1 MESPE
6 LPECPVCLST
16 YDGEYTIPRVLA
28 CGHTTCESC
37 LKNIPQ
43 KYPLTIRCPA
53 CTQLVKYPSQQGPS
67 ALPKNIDLLRL
78 VQQLQDH
85 NPQKPNNKSQIDKPV
100 LAQDFDFFVPP
111 SWSDE
116 FYTSWKNWVLDRD
129 DVFVEDKERGYG
141 LLKEGNK
148 KVKVRLFMVGN
159 DGGLLSGKVKG
170 CVFKLSYVAKVIN
183 LLNGM
188 KEEKR
193 DELGFIL
200 RICAKQ
206 GRICKGCGLWC
217 DLEDGVLY
225 FVCERLN
232 GNVLDMLGDFEN
244 GLSKDGLSSFAMIG
258 MEMYEAVIGLHLEG
272 LIVGSL
278 GVSCFELDGF
288 GHVSLSLSEVL
299 VMGRAVHE
307 GVMELGS
314 GGRSLSVKKLG
325 RLVGEILKKEVFVSP
340 EVLFGILKGE
350 GVEVE
355 CGSNRYPIGLGS
367 DVWTLACTVL
377 RMLIG
382 KEFFEELGDH
392 VDSIISKRSED
403 NNLDCSGLYTGLMEK
418 VSSLLESKTGE
429 ELKPMHQMLCRS
441 LSFDPGNRPHA
452 IDMWKCIR
460 DLFIRHQHD
469 TSVPR
474 LGEAIHE
481 ENKEHLRVLGELCWL
496 PLKNSTLK
504 KSELAEKN
512 SGENQDQRE
521 DVRNDKDIAEA
532 LVEGKVKFKEMQGHL
547 DCVTGFA
554 IGGGFLFS
562 SSFDK
567 TVQVWSL
574 QDFSHM
580 HTFKGHEHK
589 VMAVIYVDEEL
600 PLCITGDGGGGI
612 FLWSISVPM
621 GKEPL
626 KTWYEQKDWRYS
638 GIHAL
643 TTAGNGYLYTGS
655 GDRSVKAWSL
665 QGGTLSCIMDGHKS
679 VVSTLAA
686 CDGILYSGSW
696 DGTIRLWSLTD
707 HSPLTVLGNDLPGT
721 ATSVLSLTANQNI
734 LVAAHENG
742 QIKAWRDDVFKKSTQ
757 CHSGAIL
764 ACVMEGKWL
773 FTGGWDKI
781 VNVQELSG
789 DEFQVDTRPIG
800 SIPGGSVVTALLCWQ
815 GKLFVGHGD
824 RTIKVYYHG
833 K

>member
-16 YDGEYTIPRVLA
+16 YDGECTIPRVLP

-67 ALPKNIDLLRL
+67 SLPKNIDLLRL
-78 VQQLQDH
+78 IQQLQDH
-85 NPQKPNNKSQIDKPV
+85 NPEKPNNKIQIDKPV
-100 LAQDFDFFVPP
+100 LAQDFDFFVSPL
-111 SWSDE
+111 WSDE
-116 FYTSWKNWVLDRD
+116 FYTSWKNWVLDSD

-148 KVKVRLFMVGN
+148 KVKVKLFKVGN
-159 DGGLLSGKVKG
+159 DGVLLSGKVKG
-170 CVFKLSYVAKVIN
+170 CVFKLSYVAKVMN
-183 LLNGM
+183 FLNGM
-188 KEEKR
+188 KEEER

-200 RICAKQ
+200 KICAKQ

-232 GNVLDMLGDFEN
+232 GNVLDMLGEFEN
-244 GLSKDGLSSFAMIG
+244 GLRKDGLSSFAMIG

-278 GVSCFELDGF
+278 GVSCFELDDF

-299 VMGRAVHE
+299 VVRRAVHE

-314 GGRSLSVKKLG
+314 GEKSLSVQKLG

-340 EVLFGILKGE
+340 EVLFGILKRE
-350 GVEVE
+350 GIEVE
-355 CGSNRYPIGLGS
+355 CGNIRYPIGLGS

-382 KEFFEELGDH
+382 KEFFEELVDS

-403 NNLDCSGLYTGLMEK
+403 SILDCSGLCTGLMEK

-429 ELKPMHQMLCRS
+429 ELKSMHQMLCRS

-452 IDMWKCIR
+452 IDMWKCLG

-469 TSVPR
+469 TSVLS

-481 ENKEHLRVLGELCWL
+481 ENKEHFRVLGELCWV
-496 PLKNSTLK
+496 PMKRSTLK
-504 KSELAEKN
+504 KTESADN
-512 SGENQDQRE
+512 SSGENQDQSD
-521 DVRNDKDIAEA
+521 DVRLDKDIAEA
-532 LVEGKVKFKEMQGHL
+532 LVEEKVKFKEMQGHI
-547 DCVTGFA
+547 DSVTGFA

-574 QDFSHM
+574 QDFSQI

-600 PLCITGDGGGGI
+600 PLCISGDGGGGI
-612 FLWSISVPM
+612 FLWSTSVPM

-626 KTWYEQKDWRYS
+626 KKWYEQKDWRYS

-665 QGGTLSCIMDGHKS
+665 QDGTLSCIMDGHKS

-686 CDGILYSGSW
+686 HDGILYSGSW

-721 ATSVLSLTANQNI
+721 ATSVLSLIANQNI
-734 LVAAHENG
+734 LVAALENG
-742 QIKAWRDDVFKKSTQ
+742 QIKVWRDDVFKKSTQ
-757 CHSGAIL
+757 CHGGAIL
-764 ACVMEGKWL
+764 ACVMERKWL

-781 VNVQELSG
+781 VNVQELFG
-789 DEFQVDTRPIG
+789 DEFQVDTRPVASIQG
-800 SIPGGSVVTALLCWQ
+800 SSVVTALLCWQ
-815 GKLFVGHGD
+815 GKLFIGHGD